1 MMKSSQTKK
10 MSAVLAAMAVLWG
23 GGTLFFGGDSVSAAV
38 DQAAVLKKVV
48 ESGNTDGLSTDEKT
62 WFTSFFGGTTLQSGE
77 KALQSGERGLS
88 STDKVLNESEKKW
101 VESMSGKIMNP
112 ENKTMVIGISNTL
125 YQTTGVETIVG
136 AKNQFSNYSTTVG
149 YQNQV
154 LGDHAVAFGRSN
166 SVFGQYGVAMGY
178 SSIAGPYENRQIRS
192 DAIAIGMRAYAS
204 GMGISLGGYS
214 VAMGTRGI
222 ALGYDAQAG
231 KPELKELWTLDPLN
245 GYDSTPEYKDL
256 QTNFPKIFGEW
267 VDDETAKKI
276 VEPIIFEHYR
286 TYLESIGITN
296 LEDLHQKDEQN
307 RLLRRLGWQMAMT
320 DSNVNYPIA
329 IGTQAHAYSNGA
341 LALGTGSEVQGDYGA
356 ALGYKATVAKEINNG
371 VALGAYSAVT
381 KADMDEVNS
390 SLKDKAPFSG
400 ITLRQ
405 SGNLGSDGNE
415 NGEYLTG
422 AISIGG
428 PRYVQKNVN
437 GNMQVVQEGNYVRQ
451 IKHLADG
458 TDPTDAVNLRQLQ
471 GLETKLSQGNTNN
484 TFALAGDIGM
494 TKSDQTVADKTITKE
509 LGNTINIVGGVVA
522 KTDAAAA
529 GNNDVATGNEEATAP
544 ATTPTITEAGLTD
557 NNIGVVSDGENTLTI
572 KLANTLKGITSIEGA
587 AEENGKL
594 SFTTNAL
601 TLTRTTGTTASII
614 MGTQGSGTEATQG
627 IHLSYG
633 ATKVRV
639 DANGLD
645 VGSKQI
651 HSVQSGM
658 ATSASHTDSETGDST
673 TSSGNADTNNE
684 GTTTPSYT
692 LDVSKLADNDTRLT
706 NAANIGDLRTAAQ
719 GLEEKIN
726 NLNTNFNTTIGGL
739 QPITVIG
746 DKEVEKADGSL
757 KYPYGVITTEAVKD
771 SNNKITGYIVK
782 ADLSAYA
789 KTSSLNQYIKQGD
802 LQNYIDQSTL
812 DAKLKAYAKL
822 DASNLTDK
830 NINAW
835 KEKLGVTVPPEVKGG
850 SLDYS
855 ANGKN
860 TQTIDLDEDGLN
872 FVDGTNTTATVGA
885 NGEVKYDLKSNL
897 TGIESIKGK
906 DNTKGELKF
915 TTEGVELSHQTN
927 SLQVGNEIKATAGNN
942 TLVLGDTIEAKSGN
956 NSLSV
961 GDAIKATVGTNSL
974 TVGDTIEAK
983 VGQNLFALSDN
994 DLKVAVGTKDTGSTA
1009 MSQTTDTVAWT
1020 VTGKAADGKPVP
1032 TATVSITAEGL
1043 DVGKTIIHNLADGEA
1058 LTDAATV
1065 GQLTT
1070 AKEEFNTHF
1079 TKLDGD
1085 VTNLDNRVTTVEGD
1099 VVNLQ
1104 NSMNGMNTRITKL
1117 DRRVDKV
1124 GAGAAALAALHP
1136 LDFDPDNK
1144 WDVAGGYGHYAG
1156 QSAMALG
1163 AYYRPNEDVMF
1174 SIGGAFGNGEDM
1186 INAGVSVKVG
1196 SGESKT
1202 TTSKAAMAKKINELQ
1217 QVVTTQHQ
1225 QLEEQKANM
1234 AKQDAKIAAQE
1245 NEIKELKAMMQQIL
1259 AK

>member
-1 MMKSSQTKK
+1 M
-10 MSAVLAAMAVLWG
+10 G

-48 ESGNTDGLSTDEKT
+48 TDGNTSNLTSEEET
-62 WFTSFFGGTTLQSGE
+62 WFDKFFGGTTLQPGE
-77 KALQSGERGLS
+77 KALQSGERALS
-88 STDKVLNESEKKW
+88 STDKVLTPAEYSWVVNAKRYITKNENML
-101 VESMSGKIMNP
+101 VAGTDNYVLQGSMIGSGN
-112 ENKTMVIGISNTL
+112 
-125 YQTTGVETIVG
+125 IVG
-136 AKNQFSNYSTTVG
+136 YKNYTNKSSYVFGQNNTSIGNYGVAIG
-149 YQNQV
+149 YQN
-154 LGDHAVAFGRSN
+154 GIIGN
-166 SVFGQYGVAMGY
+166 SGIAMGNT
-178 SSIAGPYENRQIRS
+178 SVTGAGGIAIGSWALSHNLSIALGRETLATGESSLAIGDGAS
-192 DAIAIGMRAYAS
+192 AGTSSAIAIYRNSDEGWGSGWTTNQPFVELQKDYPNIFGSYDENQDSSERDREVQQKIFDLNKNLFKKQGINSLDELLSKAKKYNTTDTAKADSEVESILSQLGWQYA
-204 GMGISLGGYS
+204 MTQEN
-214 VAMGTRGI
+214 VTAPI
-222 ALGYDAQAG
+222 ALG
-231 KPELKELWTLDPLN
+231 KWSK
-245 GYDSTPEYKDL
+245 
-256 QTNFPKIFGEW
+256 
-267 VDDETAKKI
+267 
-276 VEPIIFEHYR
+276 
-286 TYLESIGITN
+286 
-296 LEDLHQKDEQN
+296 
-307 RLLRRLGWQMAMT
+307 
-320 DSNVNYPIA
+320 
-329 IGTQAHAYSNGA
+329 A
-341 LALGTGSEVQGDYGA
+341 LSD
-356 ALGYKATVAKEINNG
+356 NS

-381 KADMDEVNS
+381 KADMDETTGTLS
-390 SLKDKAPFSG
+390 KPAPFSG

-405 SGNLGSDGNE
+405 SGNLGSDGNA

-428 PRYVQKNVN
+428 PRYVQKEVD
-437 GNMQVVQEGNYVRQ
+437 GKMQVVQEGNYIRQ

-458 TDPTDAVNLRQLQ
+458 TDPTDAVNLRQLR
-471 GLETKLSQGNTNN
+471 GLEAKLSQGNTSPK

-494 TKSDQTVADKTITKE
+494 TTSDNTVANKTITKE

-522 KTDAAAA
+522 KTDVAATD
-529 GNNDVATGNEEATAP
+529 NNDVATGNGEATTP

-557 NNIGVVSDGENTLTI
+557 NNIGVVSDGKDTLTI
-572 KLANTLKGITSIEGA
+572 KLANTLKGITSIEGETEA
-587 AEENGKL
+587 KGKL
-594 SFTTNAL
+594 SFTTDAL
-601 TLTRTTGTTASII
+601 TLTRTTGGKTASII
-614 MGTQGSGTEATQG
+614 MGTQGSGTEATPG

-633 ATKVRV
+633 DMKVRV

-645 VGSKQI
+645 VGNKQI

-658 ATSASHTDSETGDST
+658 ATSASHTDSETSDST
-673 TSSGNADTNNE
+673 TSSGDTDTNNE
-684 GTTTPSYT
+684 SNGNKEGSTAPSYT
-692 LDVSKLADNDTRLT
+692 LAVSKLADNDTRLT

-726 NLNTNFNTTIGGL
+726 DLDTSFNTTVNGL
-739 QPITVIG
+739 KPITVIG
-746 DKEVEKADGSL
+746 DKEVKNTDGSS
-757 KYPYGVITTEAVKD
+757 KYPNGVITTEAVKD

-789 KTSSLNQYIKQGD
+789 KTSSLTQYIKQGD
-802 LQNYIDQSTL
+802 LQNYIDQSKL
-812 DAKLKAYAKL
+812 DAKLKEYAKL
-822 DASNLTDK
+822 DASNLTDEN
-830 NINAW
+830 NIKAW
-835 KEKLGVTVPPEVKGG
+835 KEKLGVTAPPEVKAG

-855 ANGKN
+855 ANGDNK
-860 TQTIDLDEDGLN
+860 QTIDLDEDGLN

-885 NGEVKYDLKSNL
+885 NGEVKYDLKSKL

-974 TVGDTIEAK
+974 TVGNSIEAK
-983 VGQNLFALSDN
+983 SGSNSFTLGDN
-994 DLKVAVGTKDTGSTA
+994 DLKAVVGQAHMTIDKEKWETVFNDATSTIMKDASITTTAGKSTLALSDTTSTLTVGTKETGSTV
-1009 MSQTTDTVAWT
+1009 MNQTTDKVAWT
-1020 VTGKAADGKPVP
+1020 VTGKATDGKSAP
-1032 TATVSITAEGL
+1032 TATISITAEGL
-1043 DVGKTIIHNLADGEA
+1043 DVGKTIIHNLADGKA
-1058 LTDAATV
+1058 PTDAATV

-1070 AKEEFNTHF
+1070 AKEEF
-1079 TKLDGD
+1079 
-1085 VTNLDNRVTTVEGD
+1085 
-1099 VVNLQ
+1099 
-1104 NSMNGMNTRITKL
+1104 NTRITKL

-1136 LDFDPDNK
+1136 LDFDPGNK
-1144 WDVAGGYGHYAG
+1144 WDIAGGYGHYAG

-1245 NEIKELKAMMQQIL
+1245 NEIKELKAIMQQIL